1 MTCVNRT
8 WRTDV
13 MEGFSG
19 LRLEG
24 AKEKHDVCLKEG
36 HERAVLLKGHE
47 GASWM
52 VGHERASL

>member
-1 MTCVNRT
+1 
-8 WRTDV
+8 